1 MSREEQGRGQGR
13 YCYLYQPLGFASSPQ
28 FPASVTL
35 DCLFNCPLVPI
46 CKNEDSNS
54 PHASEGCC
62 ELCLLYREPVTD
74 CLRKLRRGDDL
85 FPVVTLHATPKGS
98 EVEAEA

>member
-1 MSREEQGRGQGR
+1 M
-13 YCYLYQPLGFASSPQ
+13 
-28 FPASVTL
+28 TL
-35 DCLFNCPLVPI
+35 DCFFNSPLIPI

-62 ELCLLYREPVTD
+62 ELCLSHREPVTV
-74 CLRKLRRGDDL
+74 CLRKLRRGGGDDL